1 MLLVLFLFASLSVA
15 VNAAER
21 ASGNLDIKLET
32 HNYNSDP
39 FFPSGA
45 STVYVHLIP
54 REKNGQYYFI
64 PVTYNAKT
72 KVSTGRLEKPMTC
85 NACIARNAAAIPP
98 LQSVTPGP

>member
-54 REKNGQYYFI
+54 REKSGQYYFI
-64 PVTYNAKT
+64 PVTYNKNIRLYHRPVIRPLIKT
-72 KVSTGRLEKPMTC
+72 DISRSK
-85 NACIARNAAAIPP
+85 NRNA
-98 LQSVTPGP
+98 